1 VLFDYIIG
9 RLTSVCVTRAI
20 TRVTCATTRAITGAE
35 TQRAND
41 AIATLMKQS
50 QAPQDFFLEVFMHRR
65 SHVIF
70 QINGSRGPRLSET
83 LANNDKNVSHL
94 DQEISGLQTPNF
106 ALFLRLGLRFTET
119 RKIENL
125 F

>member
-1 VLFDYIIG
+1 VLFDYIIA

-35 TQRAND
+35 TQPAND
-41 AIATLMKQS
+41 ATLMKQS

-106 ALFLRLGLRFTET
+106 ALFYG
-119 RKIENL
+119 
-125 F
+125 